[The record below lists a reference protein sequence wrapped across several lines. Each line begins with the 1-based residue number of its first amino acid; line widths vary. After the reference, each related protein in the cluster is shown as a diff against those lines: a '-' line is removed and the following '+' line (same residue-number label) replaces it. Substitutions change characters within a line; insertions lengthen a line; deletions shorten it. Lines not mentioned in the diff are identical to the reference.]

1 MAGSSIYDI
10 DTVGYGEDMGEY
22 LELNVNNMFYL
33 MVPSYY
39 QSLYSIYFKR
49 CLQVYDGWIQSIHNS
64 KSGFVP
70 QKMLQSI
77 ATGLNNMIFSK
88 GIDFSGD
95 DKDYE
100 FATNW
105 SKKTNFYSALK
116 KLQKFSI
123 AGGTSLLKVNRKGK
137 DLYCTSHRIDSFY
150 PDIDSTGRI
159 TSCRIFYDFMTNTNA
174 SQFDTGSQEH
184 YGICEERYFNKQCI
198 PCVKTKVYRC
208 STFQTSIS
216 DRQNA
221 TSIEWE
227 NLPSQIRNY
236 IKDTHPDI
244 IVGKEQYL
252 PFKDNLGLYLWK
264 FTDDIPQYPTLPF
277 GQPIGDILWTENFQY
292 DQLKYFEKNEVDL
305 ARARAL
311 VPEQFWNKD
320 DPNQNRTLDERF
332 YQKVSSM
339 NDDDKITPVQFQL
352 RSNDISK
359 SAETIYKDCAFKL
372 NVSASSIATFLSE
385 GSGARTA
392 TEIVNERTKT
402 DTWLLSQINLNLPE
416 MNKALKDIMLYY
428 NHRPVELILRTEDQ
442 SPYLERLKT
451 MSDALTVGNIS
462 PKLFVKSV
470 HKNLSIAE
478 QREEIAYLQEKEMQ
492 KATQVS
498 PLKNAWKLKTDDKN
512 RII

>member
-159 TSCRIFYDFMTNTNA
+159 ISCRIFYDFMTNTNA

-184 YGICEERYFNKQCI
+184 YGICEERYFNKQGI
-198 PCVKTKVYRC
+198 PCVKTKVYRG

-221 TSIEWE
+221 TSIEWDY
-227 NLPSQIRNY
+227 LPPQIRNY

-252 PFKDNLGLYLWK
+252 PFKDSLGLYLWK

-352 RSNDISK
+352 RSNEQYTK
-359 SAETIYKDCAFKL
+359 
-372 NVSASSIATFLSE
+372 
-385 GSGARTA
+385 
-392 TEIVNERTKT
+392 IVHSN
-402 DTWLLSQINLNLPE
+402 
-416 MNKALKDIMLYY
+416 
-428 NHRPVELILRTEDQ
+428 
-442 SPYLERLKT
+442 
-451 MSDALTVGNIS
+451 
-462 PKLFVKSV
+462 
-470 HKNLSIAE
+470 
-478 QREEIAYLQEKEMQ
+478 
-492 KATQVS
+492 
-498 PLKNAWKLKTDDKN
+498 
-512 RII
+512 